1 MKLKH
6 ILATSLIGLAVV
18 LLAACNQ
25 GQPVAQ
31 VTVNPSVVSP
41 NGDGT
46 DDLAKISYKVSQTAR
61 VTIYLTDQSGKRY
74 LLRDEAERTPSPVP
88 YELLFN
94 GVSDGRLLPDGQYT
108 WHVDVNWS
116 GGSQSFNGPF
126 VIKDANLPFPKIS
139 EFTLST
145 NTISPNRDAIDD
157 HVYINVV
164 LAQKAKLSVY
174 VIGDNRFRYEVQR
187 VEGLRLVAS
196 DDQLDPGRYT
206 YDYDGGINLGADPPP
221 NGVYTVIA
229 QTQDVIGQQDTL
241 TRTLTITQSGRPV
254 AEIVVQPDGQSV
266 EWSTKDGSLVRD
278 PNDSTQITLGLSE
291 TLYFTMAVHNTGTV
305 PIRTA
310 GPFDANDCYDMDQN
324 YYTKGF
330 VQESGA
336 FRVGV
341 DFETNT
347 GTDHPWRW
355 GVGTLNDLDVVDH
368 NGTKLYYLAPD
379 KQVVVQGCI
388 RFTRVP
394 PRNPFNVYA
403 SLIQEDV
410 EILPVNYHVSPVSI
424 LLVKP

>member
-6 ILATSLIGLAVV
+6 ILAISLIGVAAV

-25 GQPVAQ
+25 GGALSQ
-31 VTVNPSVVSP
+31 VTVNPSTITP
-41 NGDGT
+41 NGDGV
-46 DDLAKISYKVSQTAR
+46 DDLAKISYKVSQTAH
-61 VTIYLTDQSGKRY
+61 VTIYLIDQAGKRY
-74 LLRDEAERTPSPVP
+74 LLRDDAERTPSPVG

-94 GVSDGRLLPDGQYT
+94 GVSDGHLMPNGQYT
-108 WHVDVNWS
+108 WHVDAS
-116 GGSQSFNGPF
+116 GPGGSQTFSGTL
-126 VIKDANLPFPKIS
+126 VIKDADLAFPKIS

-145 NTISPNRDAIDD
+145 DLISPNRDAIDD
-157 HVYINVV
+157 HTYINVV
-164 LAQKAKLSVY
+164 LAQTATLSVY
-174 VIGDNRFRYEVQR
+174 VIGDSGFRYDVQR
-187 VEGLRLVAS
+187 VEGYRLVAS
-196 DDQLDPGRYT
+196 DDQLEPGRYT

-221 NGVYTVIA
+221 NGIYTVVA

-241 TRTLTITQSGRPV
+241 THTLTITQSGRPV
-254 AEIVVQPDGQSV
+254 AEIEVQPDGQSV
-266 EWSTKDGSLVRD
+266 EWSTKNGTLVRD
-278 PNDSTQITLGLSE
+278 PNDTNQITLGLGE
-291 TLYFTMAVHNTGTV
+291 TLYFTMAVRNTGTV

-310 GPFDANDCYDMDQN
+310 GPFDGSDCYEMDQN

-355 GVGTLNDLDVVDH
+355 GIGTLNDLDVVDH

-379 KQVVVQGCI
+379 KQVVVSGCI

>member
-1 MKLKH
+1 
-6 ILATSLIGLAVV
+6 
-18 LLAACNQ
+18 
-25 GQPVAQ
+25 
-31 VTVNPSVVSP
+31 
-41 NGDGT
+41 
-46 DDLAKISYKVSQTAR
+46 
-61 VTIYLTDQSGKRY
+61 LTDQSGKRY
-74 LLRDEAERTPSPVP
+74 LLRDAAERTASPAP

-94 GVSDGRLLPDGQYT
+94 GISDGRLMPNGQYS

-116 GGSQSFNGPF
+116 GGTQTFKGPL
-126 VIKDANLPFPKIS
+126 VIHDANVPFPKIS

-145 NTISPNRDAIDD
+145 DTISPNRDAIDD

-164 LAQKAKLSVY
+164 LAQKSKLSVY
-174 VIGDNRFRYEVQR
+174 VMGADGFRYEVQR

-196 DDQLDPGRYT
+196 DEQLEAGRYT

-221 NGVYTVIA
+221 NGVYSVVA
-229 QTQDVIGQQDTL
+229 QTQDVIGQQDLL
-241 TRTLTITQSGRPV
+241 THTLTITQSGRPV
-254 AEIVVQPDGQSV
+254 SEIVVQPDGQSV
-266 EWSTKDGSLVRD
+266 EWSTGSGSIVRA
-278 PNDSTQITLGLSE
+278 PNDVNQITLGLSE
-291 TLYFTMAVHNTGTV
+291 TLYFTMAVRNTGTV

-310 GPFDANDCYDMDQN
+310 GPFDNADCYSMDQN

-341 DFETNT
+341 DYETNP

-355 GVGTLNDLDVVDH
+355 GIGTLADLDVVDH

-379 KQVVVQGCI
+379 KQVVVRGCI
-388 RFTRVP
+388 RFTRLP
-394 PRNPFNVYA
+394 PRNPFSVYA

>member
-6 ILATSLIGLAVV
+6 ILAMSLIGLAAV

-25 GQPVAQ
+25 GGAVSQ
-31 VTVNPSVVSP
+31 VSVNPAVISP

-46 DDLAKISYKVSQTAR
+46 DDLTRISYKVSQTAR
-61 VTIYLTDQSGKRY
+61 VTIYLTDQNGKRY
-74 LLRDEAERTPSPVP
+74 LLRDEVERTPSPVA

-94 GVSDGRLLPDGQYT
+94 GVSEGHLLPDGQYT
-108 WHVDVNWS
+108 WHVDATGAGGTQNFS
-116 GGSQSFNGPF
+116 GQL

-145 NTISPNRDAIDD
+145 QSISPNRDAIDD

-164 LAQKAKLSVY
+164 LGQKAKLNVY
-174 VIGDNRFRYEVQR
+174 VIGANGFRYEVQR

-196 DDQLDPGRYT
+196 DEQLEAGRYT

-221 NGVYTVIA
+221 NGRYNVVA
-229 QTQDVIGQQDTL
+229 QTQDLIGQQDML
-241 TRTLTITQSGRPV
+241 TRTLEITQSGRPV

-266 EWSTKDGSLVRD
+266 EWSTKNGSLVRD
-278 PNDSTQITLGLSE
+278 PNDTTQITLGLSE
-291 TLYFTMAVHNTGTV
+291 TLYFTMAVRNTGTV

-310 GPFDANDCYDMDQN
+310 GPFDGNDCYNMDQN

-355 GVGTLNDLDVVDH
+355 GVGTLKDLDVVDH

-379 KQVVVQGCI
+379 KQVVVSGCI

-394 PRNPFNVYA
+394 PRNPFSVYA

-410 EILPVNYHVSPVSI
+410 EIQAVNYHVSPVSI
-424 LLVKP
+424 VLVKP